1 MKRILLILVA
11 AIMLSGCSGEKT
23 YTING
28 HITGDSDALFNGI
41 AILSNRDSE
50 SPIRDT
56 VQIIQNKFTFTGS
69 VQTPQ
74 YYYLSIQN
82 IPGRVTIFLEND
94 TYTITGEQDNFSK
107 SEIKG
112 GKSQPL
118 FNEYN
123 NHITEVTEK
132 YNIQQLIK
140 DIRMDGVPQE
150 RKEEAESLYNACN
163 DELEQYRDSM
173 MRAHELSHFYLHHFN
188 TIIDRYPLDSA
199 IGIKDQFKAIKEFAG
214 NKTLLKVEE
223 YLNRELALQKGEIA
237 PDMTFADPS
246 GNMITLSDIY
256 KKNKITMI
264 DFWAGWCGPCRN
276 FNPTLLKIYN
286 EYNKLGFEIYG
297 VSLDRKKEDWVK
309 AIEEDK
315 LPWIHV
321 SELKYWN
328 GEGPK
333 LYNVKYIPQNVFV
346 DQEGRIIGRQLA
358 EEEIVPL
365 LKEHLSK

>member
-1 MKRILLILVA
+1 
-11 AIMLSGCSGEKT
+11 
-23 YTING
+23 
-28 HITGDSDALFNGI
+28 
-41 AILSNRDSE
+41 
-50 SPIRDT
+50 
-56 VQIIQNKFTFTGS
+56 
-69 VQTPQ
+69 
-74 YYYLSIQN
+74 
-82 IPGRVTIFLEND
+82 
-94 TYTITGEQDNFSK
+94 
-107 SEIKG
+107 
-112 GKSQPL
+112 
-118 FNEYN
+118 
-123 NHITEVTEK
+123 
-132 YNIQQLIK
+132 
-140 DIRMDGVPQE
+140 
-150 RKEEAESLYNACN
+150 
-163 DELEQYRDSM
+163 
-173 MRAHELSHFYLHHFN
+173 
-188 TIIDRYPLDSA
+188 
-199 IGIKDQFKAIKEFAG
+199 
-214 NKTLLKVEE
+214 
-223 YLNRELALQKGEIA
+223 
-237 PDMTFADPS
+237 
-246 GNMITLSDIY
+246 
-256 KKNKITMI
+256 MI